1 MVGYLPYPTAPSF
14 LFLSLPPLPPAHRLS
29 SQLKD
34 PEDYGRRLGGL
45 MNSKKLAE
53 GMLLWAKKPIHT
65 SLTKMDDNEARKLAP
80 KVRNKEEGGGRG
92 GGKGPVKYDVYRLCI
107 PHFSFL
113 IPHSSFLVDVSLNW
127 TSL

>member
-1 MVGYLPYPTAPSF
+1 MYMVGYLPYPTAPSF

-80 KVRNKEEGGGRG
+80 KVRNEEEGGEEEE
-92 GGKGPVKYDVYRLCI
+92 GKVL
-107 PHFSFL
+107 
-113 IPHSSFLVDVSLNW
+113 
-127 TSL
+127 